1 MQPMN
6 TWLTVAMVR
15 DHLRNLS
22 KRKKQQGSE
31 VLVEANS
38 PPSASASLSDSPP
51 MRSPMIRDSGYKGIA
66 RMANEI
72 AECTPSPGDFSAP
85 DHNLRILSGAVD
97 DPQQA
102 QQGRMCT
109 TTTPS
114 SITLG
119 RPKGSTQQH
128 FRDLKQRIRL
138 ATTDSAKQFSAAL
151 EGRRHGST
159 TCQCKHTH
167 ESSRLP
173 MGTLQGII
181 AAAKAK
187 YNLPKSVLIKE
198 ATIRSRYKRGNLDPE
213 LEQGTPSP
221 LAHLEPYFVAVI
233 IQLAKM
239 RQPISSGTGLHLVN
253 SMIEGTQSANN
264 LERWKL
270 KHNVQTRM
278 STTTTT
284 ISPSDEGCHQSA
296 AAAAALVLLEASAT
310 DTETTSKAATAGTL
324 VTTRKKKTWSTTVG
338 KGYWRGFLKRNH
350 HLIRSKRAVK
360 FEAKQAEWCTYDNFL
375 KMYEEVYKEMTDCGI
390 ASKLKAKAHVDKTG
404 NIVEFKHDGYG
415 LPTQYLMHR
424 PDKLLFVDEVGSNTS
439 TTKVRSIRPST
450 NQGGNKRLTLY
461 YPRLHCC

>member
-1 MQPMN
+1 MY
-6 TWLTVAMVR
+6 TWLTVDMVC

-128 FRDLKQRIRL
+128 SRDLKQRIRL

-159 TCQCKHTH
+159 TCQRKHRH

-187 YNLPKSVLIKE
+187 KIFRRVFSSRKRRFAVGTNE
-198 ATIRSRYKRGNLDPE
+198 AIL
-213 LEQGTPSP
+213 
-221 LAHLEPYFVAVI
+221 
-233 IQLAKM
+233 
-239 RQPISSGTGLHLVN
+239 
-253 SMIEGTQSANN
+253 TQSLNRE
-264 LERWKL
+264 LL
-270 KHNVQTRM
+270 LH
-278 STTTTT
+278 
-284 ISPSDEGCHQSA
+284 SPTLSP
-296 AAAAALVLLEASAT
+296 
-310 DTETTSKAATAGTL
+310 TS
-324 VTTRKKKTWSTTVG
+324 
-338 KGYWRGFLKRNH
+338 
-350 HLIRSKRAVK
+350 
-360 FEAKQAEWCTYDNFL
+360 
-375 KMYEEVYKEMTDCGI
+375 
-390 ASKLKAKAHVDKTG
+390 
-404 NIVEFKHDGYG
+404 
-415 LPTQYLMHR
+415 LPSSSSL
-424 PDKLLFVDEVGSNTS
+424 
-439 TTKVRSIRPST
+439 
-450 NQGGNKRLTLY
+450 
-461 YPRLHCC
+461 PR

>member
-1 MQPMN
+1 MTINEHEKSKQRKANRPSKYKKNRPPNLDKFSYTLALQTIVERKLDIIRANTYDGILPYGALVKVVKEMQPMY
-6 TWLTVAMVR
+6 TWLTVDMVR

-22 KRKKQQGSE
+22 KRKKKQGSE

-38 PPSASASLSDSPP
+38 PPSASASLSDSPS
-51 MRSPMIRDSGYKGIA
+51 MRSPM
-66 RMANEI
+66 I

-85 DHNLRILSGAVD
+85 DHNLRLLSGAVD

-128 FRDLKQRIRL
+128 SRDLKQRIRL
-138 ATTDSAKQFSAAL
+138 ATTDSAKQYSAAL
-151 EGRRHGST
+151 EGRRHGSG
-159 TCQCKHTH
+159 TCQHTH

-173 MGTLQGII
+173 MGTLRGII

-253 SMIEGTQSANN
+253 SMIEGTQSARN

-278 STTTTT
+278 STTTT
-284 ISPSDEGCHQSA
+284 ISPSDEGCHQ
-296 AAAAALVLLEASAT
+296 
-310 DTETTSKAATAGTL
+310 
-324 VTTRKKKTWSTTVG
+324 
-338 KGYWRGFLKRNH
+338 
-350 HLIRSKRAVK
+350 
-360 FEAKQAEWCTYDNFL
+360 
-375 KMYEEVYKEMTDCGI
+375 
-390 ASKLKAKAHVDKTG
+390 
-404 NIVEFKHDGYG
+404 
-415 LPTQYLMHR
+415 
-424 PDKLLFVDEVGSNTS
+424 
-439 TTKVRSIRPST
+439 
-450 NQGGNKRLTLY
+450 
-461 YPRLHCC
+461 

>member
-1 MQPMN
+1 MTINEHEKRKQRKANRPSKYKLALQTIVERKLDIIRANTYDGILPYGALVKVVKEMQPMY
-6 TWLTVAMVR
+6 TWLTVDMVR

-38 PPSASASLSDSPP
+38 PPSASASLSDSPS

-72 AECTPSPGDFSAP
+72 AECTPSPGNFSAP
-85 DHNLRILSGAVD
+85 DHNLRLLSGAVD

-102 QQGRMCT
+102 QQGRMCN

-114 SITLG
+114 SITLVG

-128 FRDLKQRIRL
+128 SRDLKQRIRL
-138 ATTDSAKQFSAAL
+138 ATTDSAKQYSAAL
-151 EGRRHGST
+151 EGRQHGST
-159 TCQCKHTH
+159 TCQCKRTH

-173 MGTLQGII
+173 MGTLQGIII

-198 ATIRSRYKRGNLDPE
+198 ATICSRYKRGNLDPE

-296 AAAAALVLLEASAT
+296 AAAAAL
-310 DTETTSKAATAGTL
+310 
-324 VTTRKKKTWSTTVG
+324 
-338 KGYWRGFLKRNH
+338 
-350 HLIRSKRAVK
+350 
-360 FEAKQAEWCTYDNFL
+360 
-375 KMYEEVYKEMTDCGI
+375 
-390 ASKLKAKAHVDKTG
+390 
-404 NIVEFKHDGYG
+404 
-415 LPTQYLMHR
+415 
-424 PDKLLFVDEVGSNTS
+424 
-439 TTKVRSIRPST
+439 
-450 NQGGNKRLTLY
+450 
-461 YPRLHCC
+461 